1 MNFGYIAKF
10 TSNQDLIGLEN
21 CLQMKGIPVDDGDL
35 SKVHMLALF
44 GGEDISP
51 SLYGQKPVG
60 TSASRIPSYRDAI
73 ERAVFTAA
81 VEDELPILG
90 ICRGA
95 QLACALLG
103 GKLWQDVD
111 KHEGVEHTVVVR
123 DKKYITNSYHHQ
135 MMIPTG
141 EMQVLGY
148 TPCRS
153 PVKTGEKP
161 VKDEG
166 DEAEIVFD
174 PKYRVL
180 MIQGHPEWCTED
192 HDLFKLT
199 YSLVREL
206 LCSRQS

>member
-1 MNFGYIAKF
+1 MRFGYLSRF
-10 TSNQDLIGLEN
+10 TSWKDVLGLEN
-21 CLQMKGIPVDDGDL
+21 CLGAKSVPIDDGNL
-35 SKVHMLALF
+35 SQIDVLVLF

-60 TSASRIPSYRDAI
+60 TSASRIPSQRDAI
-73 ERAVFTAA
+73 ERIVFNAA

-95 QLACALLG
+95 QLACSLLG

-111 KHEGVEHTVVVR
+111 SHESVEHEVIVEDVP
-123 DKKYITNSYHHQ
+123 YWTNSFHHQ
-135 MMIPTG
+135 MMIPTE
-141 EMQVLGY
+141 EMLVLGY

-166 DEAEIVFD
+166 DEAEIVFH
-174 PKYRVL
+174 PKHKVL
-180 MIQGHPEWCTED
+180 MIQGHPEWCPEE

-199 YSLVREL
+199 RTLVRTL
-206 LCSRQS
+206 LCNESS